1 MGLGAEVMGL
11 GAEVMGLGAEVMEP
25 GTAETRKQEGRRERG
40 PRVGRAFWPRRE
52 PVTPEAIE
60 ACNRASTAMPFRR
73 ELAISRNA
81 LTRARQRLNVCA
93 CEREVCAFVWGAFV
107 SCCFA
112 WGGVLELVVCRVRF
126 ARVSC
131 ARLRFEW
138 LAFVSAPECFHNAS
152 C

>member
-1 MGLGAEVMGL
+1 
-11 GAEVMGLGAEVMEP
+11 MGLGAEVMEP

-81 LTRARQRLNVCA
+81 LMRARQRLKESSSGDGGRAASAVADTAGACA
-93 CEREVCAFVWGAFV
+93 
-107 SCCFA
+107 
-112 WGGVLELVVCRVRF
+112 
-126 ARVSC
+126 
-131 ARLRFEW
+131 
-138 LAFVSAPECFHNAS
+138 
-152 C
+152 